1 MGQGNTP
8 PRSFNTVVNSNRE
21 QRAKRQQ
28 KGRITLLS
36 ICTVIILILLTLIIF
51 LIASIAD
58 VIGSNSGEPA
68 DTTDQGNNNGSN
80 NSVVYVPLAW
90 ESSKVTSGVLLVVNN
105 DHEFDPDSVTRDL
118 IDVYENRTKINGA
131 NPYQINTVTAALMH
145 KEAFP
150 HMEDMMQEYYRLS
163 EGDGSILIKYAYRT
177 FADQENL
184 GSVVKAG
191 FSDHH
196 TGCCIALHQG
206 SASNPPAIDTDHW
219 IYDNCY
225 KYGFV
230 PRYPVGKE
238 SETGVSDYEH
248 CYRYVGLPH
257 AAYMTENDLCLEEY
271 VELLQTHYANGNHL
285 SVTDAAGAQYEIYYV
300 PASETEL
307 TTIQVPENYA
317 YTVSGDNIGGF
328 IITVDLSAP
337 NA

>member
-58 VIGSNSGEPA
+58 VIGSNPGEPA
-68 DTTDQGNNNGSN
+68 DTTDQGNNGSN

-90 ESSKVTSGVLLVVNN
+90 ESSKVTSGVLLVVND
-105 DHEFDPDSVTRDL
+105 DHEFDPESVEEDL
-118 IDVYENRTKINGA
+118 LNIYDNRTKIDGS
-131 NPYQINTVTAALMH
+131 NPYQIITNPPLFMH
-145 KEAFP
+145 KEAFSY
-150 HMEDMMQEYYRLS
+150 MEKMMQKYYTLS
-163 EGDGSILIKYAYRT
+163 EGDGSVLVKYAYRT
-177 FADQENL
+177 YADQDKL

-191 FSDHH
+191 YSDHH

-206 SASNPPAIDTDHW
+206 DVGGYPALETTHW
-219 IYDNCY
+219 IYENCH

-238 SETGVSDYEH
+238 SKTGVSDYEH

-271 VELLQTHYANGNHL
+271 VELLQTHYANGDHL
-285 SVTDAAGAQYEIYYV
+285 SVTDTAGAQYEIYYV
-300 PASETEL
+300 PASATEL